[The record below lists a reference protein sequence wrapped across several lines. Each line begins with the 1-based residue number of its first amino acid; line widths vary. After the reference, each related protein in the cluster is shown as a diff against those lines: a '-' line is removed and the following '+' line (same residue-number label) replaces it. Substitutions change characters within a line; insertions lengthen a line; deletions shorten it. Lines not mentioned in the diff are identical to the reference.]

1 MSRMLTVSE
10 GAALMAKGGVV
21 AYPTEAVFGL
31 GCDPS
36 NEEAVSRLL
45 DIKQRPVE
53 KGLILIAA
61 NYGQLLPFV
70 NDSALPDARR
80 EAVMARWPGPTTWV
94 MPAQPSVPGWVTG
107 QFDTLAV
114 RVTDH
119 AIAADLCR
127 AFGGPVVSTSANLT
141 GQPPC
146 RSADEVLAALGDL
159 VDGVVMGDVG
169 GRKDPSMILD
179 AMTDQVFRT

>member
-1 MSRMLTVSE
+1 MLTVSE

-31 GCDPS
+31 GCDP
-36 NEEAVSRLL
+36 NNPEAVSRLL

-61 NYGQLLPFV
+61 EYEQLLPYV
-70 NDSALPDARR
+70 NDGALPVQRRDAI
-80 EAVMARWPGPTTWV
+80 MDRWPGPTTWV
-94 MPAQPSVPGWVTG
+94 MPAQSSVPSWVTG

-141 GQPPC
+141 GEAPS
-146 RSADEVLAALGDL
+146 RSADAVLAALGDRI
-159 VDGVVMGDVG
+159 DGVVMGEVG

-179 AMTDQVFRT
+179 AMTEQVFRT